1 MEQEMTAP
9 TRKQVIHVWGIAAM
23 AQTQAKPFETHCMGD
38 CGKISMAGAID
49 DELTGGLFV
58 CCETTCPYEKKTLL
72 NYGTTNSFDE
82 KHIVHL
88 RILRS

>member
-1 MEQEMTAP
+1 MTGP
-9 TRKQVIHVWGIAAM
+9 TREEAIQVWGIAAM
-23 AQTQAKPFETHCMGD
+23 AQTQAKPFEVHCMGD

-58 CCETTCPYEKKTLL
+58 CCEAACPYEEKTLP
-72 NYGTTNSFDE
+72 NYGTTNSFGE

-88 RILRS
+88 RILKP